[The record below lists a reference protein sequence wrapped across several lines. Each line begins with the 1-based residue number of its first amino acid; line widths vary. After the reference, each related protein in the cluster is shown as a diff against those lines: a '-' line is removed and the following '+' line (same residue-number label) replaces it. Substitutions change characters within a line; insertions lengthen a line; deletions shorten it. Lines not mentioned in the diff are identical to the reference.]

1 MKPKK
6 PKKQKSLKKRLAEFI
21 HSPRA
26 LRLLICVLGTA
37 ILMAIYVV
45 AIVPVRYDLRVGMVP
60 GATIT
65 ATKDVE
71 DTMATERARLQAA
84 NAVTP
89 TYRYQEGVTEQ
100 VLADFDTVFN
110 ELRMV
115 SQYARTLPDQSA
127 TRKYTREELDY
138 ARSMLTMVNLMDY
151 QLTVVMQE
159 SPEKLEEAYAPLYN
173 TLQTKMIYNVMEGQE
188 KAVREDILQIVH
200 FSMLTNEL
208 YNLEQRVLPTVL
220 NACIKPNMVI
230 DQEATEA
237 ARQEARNAVEPVMY
251 KQGQNIVVKGE
262 GRVTQSQLNML
273 GTLGLLSN
281 SSVDGQ
287 MYMGAA
293 LMVLCVVLVM
303 LWMIRSSTDLFSSW
317 KKMLILFI
325 VMVVT
330 LLLSVAAR
338 LVNVYLAPVLFSALL
353 VTALLGMNAG
363 IVSNAAITVLVAS
376 LAAGGSQEYGEV
388 MTLILL
394 VGLVAGTAGALVLQ
408 KKASRLQILLA
419 GLTACAVSF
428 AMNLALGLMTASTLH
443 GSLNNSLWCAGG
455 VLIAVLL
462 TIGFQPLLETVFNL
476 PTPMKLME
484 LSNPNQPLLR
494 KLMLEAP
501 GTYHHSIIVAN
512 LAEAA
517 AEAVGA
523 NPLLARVGGYYHDIG
538 KLKRPSYFK
547 ENQTGEK
554 NAHDNTDPYVS
565 AAIVTAHTM
574 DGVAMG
580 RAYRLPQ
587 EVLEMIGSHHGDTPV
602 MYFYHKAV
610 QLASDGEPV
619 DMDTFRYAGHPPK
632 SAEAAILML
641 CDTIEAAV
649 RTLQNPTAEAMEEFI
664 VKLVRGKLEDGQL
677 SDCPLTLRDIDKICA
692 AVTTVLSGVFHE
704 RIEYPEMKRSNQQR
718 IIHAVQEEKEAAA
731 QDAVET
737 KEEEPAVDASL
748 LAPQMEVEPL
758 PVLEMPKEEPV
769 PVLDLEQL
777 QIEPLP
783 VKEEY
788 VTEAPE
794 AQEAE
799 QAQPEAQVQDAPADE
814 ETSEET

>member
-100 VLADFDTVFN
+100 VLADFDAVFN

-281 SSVDGQ
+281 SSVDSQ

-338 LVNVYLAPVLFSALL
+338 LVNVYLAPVLFSAFL

>member
-100 VLADFDTVFN
+100 VLADFDAVFN

-281 SSVDGQ
+281 SSVDSQ

-338 LVNVYLAPVLFSALL
+338 LVNVYLAPVLFSAFL

-376 LAAGGSQEYGEV
+376 LAAGGSREYGEV

>member
-1 MKPKK
+1 M
-6 PKKQKSLKKRLAEFI
+6 
-21 HSPRA
+21 
-26 LRLLICVLGTA
+26 
-37 ILMAIYVV
+37 
-45 AIVPVRYDLRVGMVP
+45 
-60 GATIT
+60 
-65 ATKDVE
+65 
-71 DTMATERARLQAA
+71 
-84 NAVTP
+84 
-89 TYRYQEGVTEQ
+89 
-100 VLADFDTVFN
+100 
-110 ELRMV
+110 
-115 SQYARTLPDQSA
+115 
-127 TRKYTREELDY
+127 
-138 ARSMLTMVNLMDY
+138 
-151 QLTVVMQE
+151 
-159 SPEKLEEAYAPLYN
+159 
-173 TLQTKMIYNVMEGQE
+173 
-188 KAVREDILQIVH
+188 
-200 FSMLTNEL
+200 
-208 YNLEQRVLPTVL
+208 
-220 NACIKPNMVI
+220 
-230 DQEATEA
+230 
-237 ARQEARNAVEPVMY
+237 
-251 KQGQNIVVKGE
+251 
-262 GRVTQSQLNML
+262 
-273 GTLGLLSN
+273 
-281 SSVDGQ
+281 
-287 MYMGAA
+287 
-293 LMVLCVVLVM
+293 
-303 LWMIRSSTDLFSSW
+303 
-317 KKMLILFI
+317 
-325 VMVVT
+325 
-330 LLLSVAAR
+330 
-338 LVNVYLAPVLFSALL
+338 
-353 VTALLGMNAG
+353 
-363 IVSNAAITVLVAS
+363 
-376 LAAGGSQEYGEV
+376 
-388 MTLILL
+388 
-394 VGLVAGTAGALVLQ
+394 
-408 KKASRLQILLA
+408 LA

-731 QDAVET
+731 QEAVEI

>member
-100 VLADFDTVFN
+100 VLADFDAVFN

-127 TRKYTREELDY
+127 TRKYSREELDY

-281 SSVDGQ
+281 SSVDSQ

-799 QAQPEAQVQDAPADE
+799 QAQPEAQEQDAPADE

>member
-1 MKPKK
+1 MKPEKK
-6 PKKQKSLKKRLAEFI
+6 LSLKKRLSAFI
-21 HSPRA
+21 RSPLA
-26 LRLLICVLGTA
+26 MRLMICVLGTA
-37 ILMAIYVV
+37 VLMLIYVA

-60 GATIT
+60 GATIA

-71 DTMATERARLQAA
+71 DTLATETNRKKAA

-89 TYRYQEGVTEQ
+89 TYRYQEGVTEE
-100 VLADFDTVFN
+100 VLSNFDTIYS

-115 SQYARTLPDQSA
+115 SQYAQTLPEQSS
-127 TRKYTREELDY
+127 TRVYTKEELDY
-138 ARSMLTMVNLMDY
+138 ARSLLSKLYLMDY
-151 QLTVVMQE
+151 QLTAVMRADPAE
-159 SPEKLEEAYAPLYN
+159 LEDAY
-173 TLQTKMIYNVMEGQE
+173 TLLHTTIQSTMINRVTEGQE
-188 KAVREDILQIVH
+188 AAARTNIRQIVNYRM
-200 FSMLTNEL
+200 SIALSQYMAPP
-208 YNLEQRVLPTVL
+208 VLS
-220 NACIKPNMVI
+220 ACIQPNMVI

-237 ARQEARNAVEPVMY
+237 AREEARNAVEPVVY

-262 GRVTQSQLNML
+262 GRITQNQLNML
-273 GTLGLLSN
+273 SSLGLLSD
-281 SSVDGQ
+281 SGVDGQ
-287 MYMGAA
+287 MYLGAA
-293 LMVLCVVLVM
+293 VMVLTVVSVM
-303 LWMIRSSTDLFSSW
+303 LWLMRFGTDVFSSW
-317 KKMLILFI
+317 KKLLILFI
-325 VMVVT
+325 AMILT
-330 LLLSVAAR
+330 LALSVAAR
-338 LVNVYLAPVLFSALL
+338 LVNVYLAPVLLTSLV
-353 VTALLGMNAG
+353 VTALLGLRAG
-363 IVSNAAITVLVAS
+363 VVSNAAMTVLVAS
-376 LAAGGSQEYGEV
+376 LAAGGSQAYGEV

-394 VGLVAGTAGALVLQ
+394 TGLMGGTASALVLK
-408 KKASRLQILLA
+408 KKATRLQVMLA
-419 GLTACAVSF
+419 GLGACAVGF
-428 AMNLALGLMTASTLH
+428 IANMAMGLMTADQLS
-443 GSLNNSLWCAGG
+443 GSLNNALWCAGG
-455 VLIAVLL
+455 AVIAILL
-462 TIGFQPLLETVFNL
+462 TIGLQPLLETIFNL

-580 RAYRLPQ
+580 RAHRLPT

-610 QLASDGEPV
+610 QLASDGEMV
-619 DMDTFRYAGHPPK
+619 DMDTFRYDGHPPK

-649 RTLQNPTAEAMEEFI
+649 RTLQNPTPEAMEEFI

-704 RIEYPEMKRSNQQR
+704 RIEYPEMKQTNQQR

-731 QDAVET
+731 QDAVAAET
-737 KEEEPAVDASL
+737 QEEESTVDVNL
-748 LAPQMEVEPL
+748 LVPEMEAEPL
-758 PVLEMPKEEPV
+758 PVLELPKEEPV
-769 PVLDLEQL
+769 PLLDLEQL

-788 VTEAPE
+788 RQEAPAAEE
-794 AQEAE
+794 AQQE
-799 QAQPEAQVQDAPADE
+799 QQPEAPAQPAPGE
-814 ETSEET
+814 ESEEA

>member
-100 VLADFDTVFN
+100 VLADFDAVFN

-281 SSVDGQ
+281 SSVDSQ

>member
-100 VLADFDTVFN
+100 VLADFDAVFN

-127 TRKYTREELDY
+127 TRKYSREELDY

-188 KAVREDILQIVH
+188 KAVRDDILQIVH

-281 SSVDGQ
+281 SSVDSQ

-799 QAQPEAQVQDAPADE
+799 QAQPEAQEQDAPADE